1 MSDAGNRYED
11 RLGTDRM
18 LPLVFRMAL
27 PSVVAQIVNLLYNIV
42 DRIFIGRIPGI
53 GTDALAG
60 VGVTGSVIILISAF
74 SMIVG
79 GGAAPL
85 ASIALGQGNR
95 ERAERILGNGF
106 LLLVIFALATAGLT
120 YAFMEPLL
128 MLTGASV
135 NTIGYATDY
144 LNIYLT
150 GTVFVQIATG
160 LNSFISA
167 QGRPGIAMLST
178 VIGAL
183 TNLILDPVF
192 IFGMDMGVKGAA
204 LATVISQ
211 AFSALWVLRFL
222 FSPQASLRIDRSHLK
237 MERKIILAIFSLGVA
252 PFVMSCTE
260 SIVGFVLNGSLKHY
274 GDIYV
279 STLTVLQSAMMFGSV
294 PITGFAQ
301 GFVPVASYNF
311 GRGNASRVKECFSIA
326 VITMFS
332 FNFILMLLMVLFPG
346 VVASFFT
353 DDPHL
358 IAHVKE
364 MAPYFLTGSMIFG
377 LQRACQNTFIAL
389 GQAKISLFIALLR
402 KVFLLVPLALL
413 LPRFFGVE
421 GVYLAESVADATAAL
436 CCITIFGLIFPRI
449 LAKGCREK
457 EN

>member
-1 MSDAGNRYED
+1 MTEEVNRYEN
-11 RLGTDRM
+11 RLGTDKM

-27 PSVVAQIVNLLYNIV
+27 PSVAAQVVNLLYNIV

-79 GGAAPL
+79 GGGAPL
-85 ASIALGQGNR
+85 ASIALGQGDR
-95 ERAERILGNGF
+95 EKACRILGNGF
-106 LLLVIFALATAGLT
+106 LMLLIFAAVTTGLT
-120 YAFMEPLL
+120 FIFMEPLL
-128 MLTGASV
+128 LLTGASA

-144 LNIYLT
+144 LGIYLT
-150 GTVFVQIATG
+150 GTFFVQIATG

-178 VIGAL
+178 VIGAVA
-183 TNLILDPVF
+183 NLILDPIF
-192 IFGMDMGVKGAA
+192 IFGLGMGVKGAA

-211 AFSALWVLRFL
+211 AMSAVWVLRFL
-222 FSPQASLRIDRSHLK
+222 FSSEASLRLDRSHIRLEK
-237 MERKIILAIFSLGVA
+237 KVIAAIVSLGVA

-301 GFVPVASYNF
+301 GFIPVASYNF
-311 GRGNASRVKECFSIA
+311 GQGNKDRVRACFRIA
-326 VITMFS
+326 VTTMFS
-332 FNFILMLLMVLFPG
+332 FNFLLMLLMVLFPG

-353 DDPHL
+353 EDPEL
-358 IAHVKE
+358 IGHVKE
-364 MAPYFLTGSMIFG
+364 MAPYFLSGAMIFG

-413 LPRFFGVE
+413 LPRVFGVE
-421 GVYLAESVADATAAL
+421 GVYLAESVADAAAAL
-436 CCITIFGLIFPRI
+436 CCITIFIIIFPKI
-449 LAKGCREK
+449 LAKGSK
-457 EN
+457 K

>member
-106 LLLVIFALATAGLT
+106 LLLILFAVSTAGLT

-222 FSPQASLRIDRSHLK
+222 FSPSGQPAYRQ
-237 MERKIILAIFSLGVA
+237 E
-252 PFVMSCTE
+252 PPE
-260 SIVGFVLNGSLKHY
+260 NGEEDHP
-274 GDIYV
+274 GDIFPGSGTFRDV
-279 STLTVLQSAMMFGSV
+279 MHGKHSGIRAERESETLRGHLRKYSDGAAERDDVRKRAHHR
-294 PITGFAQ
+294 IRTGFRPRGELQFRPRERIQ
-301 GFVPVASYNF
+301 GERVFQDS
-311 GRGNASRVKECFSIA
+311 GNHDVFFQFHPDAA
-326 VITMFS
+326 DGA
-332 FNFILMLLMVLFPG
+332 LPG
-346 VVASFFT
+346 YSG
-353 DDPHL
+353 
-358 IAHVKE
+358 I
-364 MAPYFLTGSMIFG
+364 
-377 LQRACQNTFIAL
+377 
-389 GQAKISLFIALLR
+389 
-402 KVFLLVPLALL
+402 VFH
-413 LPRFFGVE
+413 
-421 GVYLAESVADATAAL
+421 
-436 CCITIFGLIFPRI
+436 
-449 LAKGCREK
+449 
-457 EN
+457 

>member
-1 MSDAGNRYED
+1 
-11 RLGTDRM
+11 M

-85 ASIALGQGNR
+85 AS
-95 ERAERILGNGF
+95 ILGNGF

-192 IFGMDMGVKGAA
+192 IFKEPPSPRSSRR
-204 LATVISQ
+204 L
-211 AFSALWVLRFL
+211 SA
-222 FSPQASLRIDRSHLK
+222 P
-237 MERKIILAIFSLGVA
+237 
-252 PFVMSCTE
+252 
-260 SIVGFVLNGSLKHY
+260 Y
-274 GDIYV
+274 GCYV
-279 STLTVLQSAMMFGSV
+279 SF
-294 PITGFAQ
+294 
-301 GFVPVASYNF
+301 
-311 GRGNASRVKECFSIA
+311 
-326 VITMFS
+326 
-332 FNFILMLLMVLFPG
+332 FPLR
-346 VVASFFT
+346 
-353 DDPHL
+353 P
-358 IAHVKE
+358 
-364 MAPYFLTGSMIFG
+364 
-377 LQRACQNTFIAL
+377 AC
-389 GQAKISLFIALLR
+389 
-402 KVFLLVPLALL
+402 V
-413 LPRFFGVE
+413 
-421 GVYLAESVADATAAL
+421 
-436 CCITIFGLIFPRI
+436 
-449 LAKGCREK
+449 
-457 EN
+457 